1 MSCNMMTLHE
11 IGLAWA
17 KKQPGIIDDL
27 TEDSPILDMIKWK
40 AASHKM
46 WNAAEKL
53 VDIDGPGWTEP
64 DAPLPMMQ
72 ASTDLV
78 HIDLHVLGGQMEV
91 TTQKALKF
99 GGPKKYFADRQNWIL
114 RHAGMTTEK
123 QIVLQNMLKAATTWK
138 NKAGVKSNVYDAGGS
153 GQGWFILAC
162 RFDDQVN
169 VGLYDPDQFDSGRLL
184 KIDFPYNGAEHV
196 LHGSKYEGVLGY
208 SIVYRGNFGYQI
220 LDPERTV
227 AAIVNID
234 ETHKPSVT
242 MIDDMLAQVRSQ
254 PGSTYSRRRIC
265 QLQRMRQRPAP
276 RTLRAML
283 LPSTGQGRHQARA
296 QVKSRTQSRRSSEPW
311 RRPGPDFATDTYPDE
326 RARLPQSRA
335 QVRPGSRPPP
345 EETG

>member
-208 SIVYRGNFGYQI
+208 SIVYRGNFGYQL
-220 LDPERTV
+220 LDPEQQEEIMDYFLEATSD
-227 AAIVNID
+227 NIGEAYD
-234 ETHKPSVT
+234 EF
-242 MIDDMLAQVRSQ
+242 D
-254 PGSTYSRRRIC
+254 GEYSEEDLRLMRL
-265 QLQRMRQRPAP
+265 QLH
-276 RTLRAML
+276 
-283 LPSTGQGRHQARA
+283 SKHGN
-296 QVKSRTQSRRSSEPW
+296 
-311 RRPGPDFATDTYPDE
+311 
-326 RARLPQSRA
+326 
-335 QVRPGSRPPP
+335 
-345 EETG
+345 